1 MYTQRRIAVLADSML
16 WVLVR
21 IVDNGCGNVDKHHVV
36 TRLNIVTWTNST
48 QMYVGEHHV
57 YQHHQVRKY
66 SHKKNTILFNL

>member
-36 TRLNIVTWTNST
+36 TRSNVVTWTNGT
-48 QMYVGEHHV
+48 QIYVSEQHV

-66 SHKKNTILFNL
+66 LHKNTILFDL

>member
-21 IVDNGCGNVDKHHVV
+21 IVDNEFGNVDKHHVV
-36 TRLNIVTWTNST
+36 TRSNVVTWTNGT
-48 QMYVGEHHV
+48 QMYVGEQHV

-66 SHKKNTILFNL
+66 LHKNTILFDL